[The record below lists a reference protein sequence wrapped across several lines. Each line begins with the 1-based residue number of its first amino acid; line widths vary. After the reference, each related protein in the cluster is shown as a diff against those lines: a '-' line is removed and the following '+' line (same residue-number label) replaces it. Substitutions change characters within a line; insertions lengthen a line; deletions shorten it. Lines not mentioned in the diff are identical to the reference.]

1 MSFALAALLAA
12 LPGPARSRHGITV
25 PGAFGRSRWGTCRP
39 ERKRVIQAR
48 RRRERTAVRDARALA
63 RRRR

>member
-1 MSFALAALLAA
+1 VV
-12 LPGPARSRHGITV
+12 PGPARSRHGITV